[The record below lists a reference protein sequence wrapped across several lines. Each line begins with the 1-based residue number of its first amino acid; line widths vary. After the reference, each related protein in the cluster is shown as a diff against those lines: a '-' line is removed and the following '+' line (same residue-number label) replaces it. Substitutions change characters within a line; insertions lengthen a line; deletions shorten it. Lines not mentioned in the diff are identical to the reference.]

1 MSLFP
6 SLMLMASRCF
16 TRPRAQVFGTVVEGA
31 NICTLTTSRPH
42 HRADN
47 ALSLYTACL
56 IVIPRRRYPTH
67 SLSTARVTSPPE
79 RRNFSSPRTADLM
92 LAQELET
99 AASVLKSDA
108 VPSEVEVSRALKIC
122 EDLARSVVE
131 PVGSQETPPRL
142 EKTPTS
148 NLLSLDEQ
156 SRNPMI
162 SSPTETVSERS
173 LKGYTA
179 DNISS
184 TAYTIITDPKVF
196 ITPVLLATYLYTQS
210 VLGRPESFPQI
221 FDLYASKPIPQPGR
235 LPIEYKD
242 ANPNRAS
249 SAVPLVL
256 AHSALTAAIE
266 AKDLPLCLS
275 IIDTS
280 VCTTAYKRSK
290 VLRRALLPFSGLALA
305 PAAAYVLATQL
316 AQYQHSMDHEMA
328 TNMAFVGI
336 LAYVGF
342 TATIGGVAV
351 ATANDQMDRITWAMG
366 TPLRERWLREEERA
380 LVDRV
385 AGAWGFQDE
394 NKRGEEEGGEWEA
407 LREWALM
414 RGMVL
419 DKPELME
426 GME

>member
-1 MSLFP
+1 MFV
-6 SLMLMASRCF
+6 ATRCF
-16 TRPRAQVFGTVVEGA
+16 TRPRARVFGIVVEGA
-31 NICTLTTSRPH
+31 NKCTLARSRPH
-42 HRADN
+42 ARAYN
-47 ALSLYTACL
+47 TLSSRKACP
-56 IVIPRRRYPTH
+56 VAVPHKSHWAR
-67 SLSTARVTSPPE
+67 SLAAATTGSPPE
-79 RRNFSSPRTADLM
+79 RRKVFSPRTAELV
-92 LAQELET
+92 LAEELET
-99 AASVLKSDA
+99 AANVVKSDA
-108 VPSEVEVSRALKIC
+108 IPSEAAVQRALKIC

-131 PVGSQETPPRL
+131 PVGSPETPPRL

-156 SRNPMI
+156 FRAPI
-162 SSPTETVSERS
+162 ICAPTGTLSKRS
-173 LKGYTA
+173 LEDHTA

-184 TAYTIITDPKVF
+184 TAYSIITDPKVF
-196 ITPVLLATYLYTQS
+196 ITPALLAAYLYTQS

-235 LPIEYKD
+235 LPIKYKD
-242 ANPNRAS
+242 ANPKRAS

-266 AKDLPLCLS
+266 AKDLPLCLG

-280 VCTTAYKRSK
+280 VCTTASKRSK

-305 PAAAYVLATQL
+305 PAAAYVLAAQL
-316 AQYQHSMDHEMA
+316 AQYQHSMDHQMA

-336 LAYVGF
+336 VAYIGF
-342 TATIGGVAV
+342 TATIGVVAV
-351 ATANDQMDRITWAMG
+351 ATANDQMDRITWAVG

-407 LREWALM
+407 LREWVLM

>member
-1 MSLFP
+1 MEGTNVTAARSRIYDRAYNAFSL
-6 SLMLMASRCF
+6 R
-16 TRPRAQVFGTVVEGA
+16 RAHSVVV
-31 NICTLTTSRPH
+31 SH
-42 HRADN
+42 K
-47 ALSLYTACL
+47 S
-56 IVIPRRRYPTH
+56 H
-67 SLSTARVTSPPE
+67 SARSEATARAG
-79 RRNFSSPRTADLM
+79 SSPKRGKPSSPQIAERI
-92 LAQELET
+92 LAEELHT
-99 AASVLKSDA
+99 AASVVKSDT
-108 VPSEVEVSRALKIC
+108 VPSEEALQRALKIC
-122 EDLARSVVE
+122 EDLARSVAE
-131 PVGSQETPPRL
+131 PIESPETLSRL

-156 SRNPMI
+156 SRTPT
-162 SSPTETVSERS
+162 SSPPPETLSRPPPEDHTVNS
-173 LKGYTA
+173 
-179 DNISS
+179 ISS
-184 TAYTIITDPKVF
+184 TAYKIVTDPKIF
-196 ITPVLLATYLYTQS
+196 ITPAILTTYIHTQS

-221 FDLYASKPIPQPGR
+221 FDLYASKPIPQPGG
-235 LPIEYKD
+235 LPIKYKD
-242 ANPNRAS
+242 ANSKRAS
-249 SAVPLVL
+249 SAVPLPL
-256 AHSALTAAIE
+256 AHSALTAAID

-290 VLRRALLPFSGLALA
+290 ILRHALLPFAGLALA
-305 PAAAYVLATQL
+305 PAAAYVLASQL

-336 LAYVGF
+336 VAYVGF
-342 TATIGGVAV
+342 TATIGLVAI

-385 AGAWGFQDE
+385 AGAWGLQDV

>member
-1 MSLFP
+1 MATRLF
-6 SLMLMASRCF
+6 S
-16 TRPRAQVFGTVVEGA
+16 RPRARVFGIMVENA
-31 NICTLTTSRPH
+31 NVCTLVRSRH
-42 HRADN
+42 HARVYN
-47 ALSLYTACL
+47 AVCLRKASPVVISHISHLARSLA
-56 IVIPRRRYPTH
+56 
-67 SLSTARVTSPPE
+67 TARPGSPPN
-79 RRNFSSPRTADLM
+79 RRIPSPSRTAEQV
-92 LAQELET
+92 LAEELET
-99 AASVLKSDA
+99 AASVVKSDA
-108 VPSEVEVSRALKIC
+108 VPSESAVQSALKLC
-122 EDLARSVVE
+122 ENLARSVVE
-131 PVGSQETPPRL
+131 PIESPETSTSV

-156 SRNPMI
+156 SRAPMM
-162 SSPTETVSERS
+162 SSPTKTLSRRILEDPTPDS
-173 LKGYTA
+173 
-179 DNISS
+179 ISS
-184 TAYTIITDPKVF
+184 TAHSIVTDPKVF
-196 ITPVLLATYLYTQS
+196 ITPALLATYLYTQS
-210 VLGRPESFPQI
+210 VLGRPESFPVI

-235 LPIEYKD
+235 LPIKYKD
-242 ANPNRAS
+242 ANPKRAS

-256 AHSALTAAIE
+256 AHSALTAAIK
-266 AKDLPLCLS
+266 AKDLTLCLS

-290 VLRRALLPFSGLALA
+290 ILRRALLPFSGLALT
-305 PAAAYVLATQL
+305 PAAAYVLAAQL
-316 AQYQHSMDHEMA
+316 AHYQHSMDHQMA
-328 TNMAFVGI
+328 TNMVFAGI
-336 LAYVGF
+336 VAYVGF
-342 TATIGGVAV
+342 TATIGVVAIT
-351 ATANDQMDRITWAMG
+351 TANDQMDRITWATG

>member
-1 MSLFP
+1 
-6 SLMLMASRCF
+6 MATRCF
-16 TRPRAQVFGTVVEGA
+16 GRPRAQVFGIVVEGA
-31 NICTLTTSRPH
+31 NVCTLARPRPH
-42 HRADN
+42 ERAYN
-47 ALSLYTACL
+47 TLSLRKANPVVRPHTN
-56 IVIPRRRYPTH
+56 H
-67 SLSTARVTSPPE
+67 SAHSSVTARAGSPPQS
-79 RRNFSSPRTADLM
+79 RKHLSPRTGEQL
-92 LAQELET
+92 LAEKLET
-99 AASVLKSDA
+99 AASVVRSNVVPNEVA
-108 VPSEVEVSRALKIC
+108 VQRALNIC
-122 EDLARSVVE
+122 EDLARSFLNPTE
-131 PVGSQETPPRL
+131 SLGTPPRL
-142 EKTPTS
+142 EKTPTT

-156 SRNPMI
+156 SRAPI
-162 SSPTETVSERS
+162 VPSPTETLSRRS
-173 LKGYTA
+173 PKEYTA

-184 TAYTIITDPKVF
+184 TAYTIVTDPKVF
-196 ITPVLLATYLYTQS
+196 ITPALLATYVYIQS
-210 VLGRPESFPQI
+210 ILGRPESFPQI
-221 FDLYASKPIPQPGR
+221 FDLYASKPIPQLGR
-235 LPIEYKD
+235 VPIEYKE
-242 ANPNRAS
+242 ANPERAS

-266 AKDLPLCLS
+266 VKDLPLCFN

-280 VCTTAYKRSK
+280 VCVTAYKRSK
-290 VLRRALLPFSGLALA
+290 VLRRALLPFSGLALT
-305 PAAAYVLATQL
+305 PAAAYVLADQL
-316 AQYQHSMDHEMA
+316 AQYQHSMDHQIA
-328 TNMAFVGI
+328 TNMAFLGI
-336 LAYVGF
+336 VAYVGF
-342 TATIGGVAV
+342 TATIGVVAI